1 MAEAAGDPVAVL
13 DAVRAR
19 EMTLAE
25 GGDSAAGAAAA
36 GPARG
41 RPGRS
46 CWGSRWRPCWRP
58 AGRSGPA
65 YELGRLDLVEEAYG
79 VVERAATA
87 SGLPLARWHLLRAL
101 ASRAALEGRYPR
113 ARELNLAAAQLAAGL
128 GDPTGIGLGYAHAM
142 SVATIRGEPGDLLDG
157 TAEMLASVPSMPLV
171 RAQLASM
178 LLLLDQREEAF
189 GLYEELRAE
198 LGSMVADLRWG
209 PTLFNLAD
217 LAVAFDDPPT
227 AERWPSRWTVAGLPG
242 VGRHA
247 HRLLL
252 RVAAARARP
261 AGRRRRPAGR
271 GGGAAAAAVRR
282 NLALRAR
289 PYVALSRLELAAM
302 LHRTGALAEAAAL
315 VRQAADDLRRLE
327 MPGPL
332 LRADRLA
339 AAVARARDDADPL
352 TAREREV
359 ADLVV
364 RALSNRDIA
373 ARLVLSERTVESH
386 VRSILAK
393 LGCANRAELIA
404 RRPAG
409 G

>member
-1 MAEAAGDPVAVL
+1 MRTGSSNGRRRRPACRSRGGICC
-13 DAVRAR
+13 AR
-19 EMTLAE
+19 WR
-25 GGDSAAGAAAA
+25 A
-36 GPARG
+36 GP
-41 RPGRS
+41 
-46 CWGSRWRPCWRP
+46 
-58 AGRSGPA
+58 
-65 YELGRLDLVEEAYG
+65 
-79 VVERAATA
+79 
-87 SGLPLARWHLLRAL
+87 
-101 ASRAALEGRYPR
+101 LEGRYPR

-157 TAEMLASVPSMPLV
+157 TTDMLASVPSMPLV
-171 RAQLASM
+171 RAQMASM

-198 LGSMVADLRWG
+198 LDSMVADLRWG

-217 LAVAFDDPPT
+217 LAVAF
-227 AERWPSRWTVAGLPG
+227 
-242 VGRHA
+242 
-247 HRLLL
+247 
-252 RVAAARARP
+252 
-261 AGRRRRPAGR
+261 
-271 GGGAAAAAVRR
+271 
-282 NLALRAR
+282 
-289 PYVALSRLELAAM
+289 
-302 LHRTGALAEAAAL
+302 
-315 VRQAADDLRRLE
+315 DLRRLE

-373 ARLVLSERTVESH
+373 ARLVLSEHTVESH